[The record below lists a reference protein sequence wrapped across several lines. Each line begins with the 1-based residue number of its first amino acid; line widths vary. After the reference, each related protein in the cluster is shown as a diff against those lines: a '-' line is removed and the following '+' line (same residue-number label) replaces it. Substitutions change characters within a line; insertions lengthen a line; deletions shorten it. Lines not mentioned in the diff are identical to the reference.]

1 MMDDGECNEKVGSC
15 WQDLSDVMAAQ
26 VNRVLLYGPPG
37 TGKTFAALRFAVSG
51 DPAERLVC
59 TEDLTTGEITGTW
72 MPTGGGRWSWREGP
86 AIRSWRANAG
96 HGGRLV
102 VDEVDRASGDALS
115 TLLAVT
121 DSHDSARW
129 RSPETGEWVT
139 PGADFSVV
147 MTTNVEDLDELPAAL
162 RDRFAVRIRVDQ
174 PHPSA
179 VRRLSEDLRRPALAG
194 SLGEVSRRVS
204 LRSFYAFDQLRS
216 HYGADRAARL
226 VFGDAEGVAV
236 IDALSIGAM
245 L

>member
-1 MMDDGECNEKVGSC
+1 MDESGVGETAGSC
-15 WQDLSDVMAAQ
+15 WQDLNDVMAAQ

-72 MPTGGGRWSWREGP
+72 MPAGDGRWRWLEGP
-86 AIRSWRANAG
+86 AIRSWRANG
-96 HGGRLV
+96 GNGGRLV

-121 DSHDSARW
+121 DSPDSARW
-129 RSPETGEWVT
+129 RSPESGEWVT
-139 PGADFSVV
+139 PGANFSVV
-147 MTTNVEDLDELPAAL
+147 MTTNVEDLEELPAAL

-179 VRRLSEDLRRPALAG
+179 VRRLSEDLRGPALAG
-194 SLGEVSRRVS
+194 SVGEAQRRVS

-216 HYGADRAARL
+216 RYGAQRAARL
-226 VFGDAEGVAV
+226 VFGEAEGLAV
-236 IDALSIGAM
+236 VDALSIGAM
-245 L
+245 R